1 MIEPTY
7 VDFLLFGE
15 KKCCSC
21 GTPLPANSDFFP
33 PDRTRN
39 DGLKQTCRECKCRQ
53 ARESYARDPEKAL
66 AKCRAYRDRMAAAS

>member
-21 GTPLPANSDFFP
+21 KTPLPANSDFFP
-33 PDRTRN
+33 PDRTSH
-39 DGLKQTCRECKCRQ
+39 DGLKETCRECKCRQ
-53 ARESYARDPEKAL
+53 ARESYARDPEKVL
-66 AKCRAYRDRMAAAS
+66 AKCRVYRDRKAVAS